1 MIPLRDCLRPKRTPY
16 VNMALILSTTLVF
29 LWEAIYLSSFE
40 RMELAHVYGLI
51 PLRISL
57 ALEEPGLLLTA
68 GLTFFSSI
76 FLHSGWLHLI
86 GNMLYLWI
94 FGDNVE
100 DRLGHARYFFFYL
113 AAGALGGAAQVYSD
127 PYLPIPVVGASGAIA
142 GVLGAY
148 LLSFPQAKIKTL
160 IILFIIVRIV
170 QIPAIWF
177 ILIWFGLQLVSGL
190 SPQVE
195 GVAQVAW
202 WAHIGGFI
210 GGIILLWLMRPKSI
224 EGEEIEC

>member
-1 MIPLRDCLRPKRTPY
+1 
-16 VNMALILSTTLVF
+16 
-29 LWEAIYLSSFE
+29 
-40 RMELAHVYGLI
+40 
-51 PLRISL
+51 
-57 ALEEPGLLLTA
+57 
-68 GLTFFSSI
+68 
-76 FLHSGWLHLI
+76 
-86 GNMLYLWI
+86 MLYLWI

-127 PYLPIPVVGASGAIA
+127 PNLPIPVEGASGAIA

-160 IILFIIVRIV
+160 IFLVIIVRIV

-190 SPQVE
+190 SSQVE

-202 WAHIGGFI
+202 WAHIGGFL
-210 GGIILLWLMRPKSI
+210 GGIILLWLMRPKPI